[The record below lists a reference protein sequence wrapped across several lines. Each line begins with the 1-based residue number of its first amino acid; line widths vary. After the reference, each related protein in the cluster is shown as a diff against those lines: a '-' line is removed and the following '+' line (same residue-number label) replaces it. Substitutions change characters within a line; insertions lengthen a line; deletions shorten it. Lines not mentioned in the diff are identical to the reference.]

1 MLIFFFV
8 VFINLQW
15 DTAGQERHR
24 AVVDMYLRRA
34 DGIIFCFDIT
44 DTASFLSLQGWHQFA
59 QKCLSKDILKVIVG
73 TKSDLWNYRVVSSQ
87 QIQVRVINPYT
98 ISCHATLLFNSVS
111 KLLICVTIQNLAE
124 SWGAQYIYTS
134 AKDAVN
140 VEVVFRSL
148 AALIL
153 EHRLPT
159 DLNNAS
165 TLPSAPLPEPQNQEI
180 IRLSRVE
187 NKRKQKKLKK
197 SGECC

>member
-1 MLIFFFV
+1 MPCYLACFFILLV
-8 VFINLQW
+8 N
-15 DTAGQERHR
+15 
-24 AVVDMYLRRA
+24 
-34 DGIIFCFDIT
+34 
-44 DTASFLSLQGWHQFA
+44 
-59 QKCLSKDILKVIVG
+59 CL
-73 TKSDLWNYRVVSSQ
+73 
-87 QIQVRVINPYT
+87 
-98 ISCHATLLFNSVS
+98 F
-111 KLLICVTIQNLAE
+111 CVTIQNLAE